1 MGPANHKWVQYYF
14 QLNMWNLNPS
24 IKWYKLL
31 SKFVSL
37 NFVNDD
43 FREKR
48 NKTTYT
54 IVKYASISYI
64 NKDV

>member
-1 MGPANHKWVQYYF
+1 MGSVLFSAECVEF
-14 QLNMWNLNPS
+14 EPS
-24 IKWYKLL
+24 IKWDKLL
-31 SKFVSL
+31 SKFISL

>member
-1 MGPANHKWVQYYF
+1 MGSVLFSAECVEF
-14 QLNMWNLNPS
+14 EPS
-24 IKWYKLL
+24 IKWDKLL
-31 SKFVSL
+31 SKFISL

-43 FREKR
+43 FRKKRKR
-48 NKTTYT
+48 NKTTHT